1 MWVGKVGERET
12 EGVTW
17 LSTGIVPPV
26 QYSRQRQAENH
37 GNVHGHGMDGSILS
51 IWFSAL
57 ETRSRGANDHTPKN
71 MAIFGKCPRA
81 SKHWSGSQTFIL
93 PSAIK
98 LERYLPRT

>member
-1 MWVGKVGERET
+1 MGKVGERET

-17 LSTGIVPPV
+17 LSRGIVLPV
-26 QYSRQRQAENH
+26 QWRRQRQAENH
-37 GNVHGHGMDGSILS
+37 GNVYVHGMDGNILN

-57 ETRSRGANDHTPKN
+57 ETRSRGANDHTQKN
-71 MAIFGKCPRA
+71 MTIFGKFPRA

-93 PSAIK
+93 PSTIK

>member
-1 MWVGKVGERET
+1 M
-12 EGVTW
+12 EG
-17 LSTGIVPPV
+17 
-26 QYSRQRQAENH
+26 N
-37 GNVHGHGMDGSILS
+37 ILS

-57 ETRSRGANDHTPKN
+57 KTRSRGANDHTQKN
-71 MAIFGKCPRA
+71 MTILGKCSGA